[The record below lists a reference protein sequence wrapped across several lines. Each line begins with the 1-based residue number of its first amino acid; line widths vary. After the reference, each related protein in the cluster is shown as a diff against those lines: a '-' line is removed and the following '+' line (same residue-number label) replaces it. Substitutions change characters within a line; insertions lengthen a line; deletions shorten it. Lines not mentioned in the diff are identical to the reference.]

1 MNKKVLTLC
10 AGFLLAGGMLSSLSA
25 EKLTVVADNGKYY
38 KMEEGAYI
46 TEGTSWTK
54 DKTGTWFLDLN
65 QSKEATLANKSVAN
79 DYWKVVTVE
88 NGYKLVNLNGDELIV
103 NGESVFNFKE
113 DFSTT
118 DAQTNAAVGFSQLY
132 QVYQGTNIWIGYDKA
147 LADNSYK
154 LETQNLSDG
163 YGVAFDA
170 IPTSLEEVSTVSVKP
185 TKDNYYTI
193 QTANGYVDN
202 NQYKAVD
209 AGNGL
214 LSFVVNTAEGNGDNL
229 MLGGADKFLLVPAGD
244 NQFVL
249 QVGSQYISLA
259 GTNSADAKVV
269 NTIGEA
275 TIFAFNQITSTTR
288 LNVEELTYYELDGFS
303 LNITYDNDK
312 AVAGNVFEGHLTPMV
327 YNGFGFVNAP
337 DWAEEFFLKNEA
349 GEYIVATLY
358 SNGSTVAEDVYTF
371 DTVKEADLLHFLS
384 FRNDDKTPA
393 YYGEFTAESKDYKL
407 DKKNLDVLDNF
418 NVMLPTNKRTQIWGN
433 EESPIGRYNIKGVW
447 TLAVSANQTALEA
460 VKVAVNAPALVKAK
474 DLLKQKKFFTVTR
487 KASTNKMLDLGPVAV
502 AENGTT
508 WDVVSSYGNILE
520 GQWAITYDKESNK
533 YTFTNRE
540 NQKVSFTLDGNKL
553 YTTNTPN
560 EYRYD
565 KITNGI
571 LQYTITLEIAVV
583 PEHKDND
590 GYDRLT
596 NLKNQKFNIGYASGV
611 YGNAWFTEN
620 HEGVNN
626 HTIGLDTDEENALVF
641 TATEYADAKKRVET
655 PGHGYKYIPSDSIYV
670 ISQIDYI
677 KADGNVGYD
686 LDTLK
691 VVSYSFVNQW
701 GEPLIYAG
709 IKDKYVSSV
718 NKNVPAQKFALRYDS
733 SSDSIY
739 NLRPVSL
746 TAKESYNAADWNAKD
761 KMYNV
766 FNNDENGDL
775 KKIYSGDAANGILD
789 NTTLYD
795 RTEND
800 YFVVRSTD
808 AAMYHRVV
816 NNIDTVSIYRAKNA
830 NDVLFEAK
838 GSILEA
844 ANIAQFEVNPAMF
857 VDTAYVRYNT
867 YRPQYMLVVDPDI
880 TPSGMWCEIH
890 QSSTCEHAVPTQGWI
905 EGRYLVNLKDTAI
918 AWDKA
923 NKHSAANPYINSE
936 KLYKLGFVQAKHIG
950 DSLIIASSNDTL
962 NVGTEDFNV
971 AKFAFRY
978 VDQEAKTF
986 VIETANYT
994 TLNTLVPGARLGEGY
1009 LKHMNG
1015 TIVVTPDMDDAE
1027 VFTMNEDYE
1036 GQPTA
1041 NEEISANAAVSVV
1054 ATDGAVIVKGAEGK
1068 NVIVSTI
1075 LGKVVAN
1082 EVLNSDNETIA
1093 APAGIVVVS
1102 VDGES
1107 FKVAVK

>member
-1 MNKKVLTLC
+1 MFMNKKVLTLC
-10 AGFLLAGGMLSSLSA
+10 AGFLLAGGMLSSVNAISLKEAA
-25 EKLTVVADNGKYY
+25 ENPGKYY
-38 KMEEGAYI
+38 KMLRIGQKQSGQTQFQTNDENFSLEWLNDALYI
-46 TEGTSWTK
+46 
-54 DKTGTWFLDLN
+54 DND
-65 QSKEATLANKSVAN
+65 ATNGI
-79 DYWKVVTVE
+79 DYWKVSGT
-88 NGYKLVNLNGDELIV
+88 
-103 NGESVFNFKE
+103 
-113 DFSTT
+113 ST
-118 DAQTNAAVGFSQLY
+118 
-132 QVYQGTNIWIGYDKA
+132 
-147 LADNSYK
+147 
-154 LETQNLSDG
+154 DG
-163 YGVAFDA
+163 YILTNLAGKSITVQTQAVNENSVVGEEFTNLAKDEWYVIEWETGDTTPYALIPVTGTEYNGNTNYYSAAFDA
-170 IPTSLEEVSTVSVKP
+170 KETSLEEVSTVSVKP

-193 QTANGYVDN
+193 QTVNGFVDN

-259 GTNSADAKVV
+259 GINSADAKVV

-288 LNVEELTYYELDGFS
+288 LDVEELTYYELDGFS

-337 DWAEEFFLKNEA
+337 NRAEKFFLKNEA

-384 FRNDDKTPA
+384 FRNEDKTPA
-393 YYGEFTAESKDYKL
+393 YYGVFTAESKDYKL
-407 DKKNLDVLDNF
+407 NKKNLDVLDNF

-583 PEHKDND
+583 PEHKAND

-655 PGHGYKYIPSDSIYV
+655 LGHGYKYIPSDSIYV

-677 KADGNVGYD
+677 KADGNVGHD

-761 KMYNV
+761 KMYNI
-766 FNNDENGDL
+766 FNNNENGDL

-994 TLNTLVPGARLGEGY
+994 TLNSLVPGARLGEGY

-1068 NVIVSTI
+1068 NVVVSTI

>member
-10 AGFLLAGGMLSSLSA
+10 AGFLLAGGMLSSVNAISLKEAA
-25 EKLTVVADNGKYY
+25 ENPGKYY
-38 KMEEGAYI
+38 KMLRIGQKQSGQTQFQTNDENFSLEWLNDALYI
-46 TEGTSWTK
+46 
-54 DKTGTWFLDLN
+54 DND
-65 QSKEATLANKSVAN
+65 ATNGI
-79 DYWKVVTVE
+79 DYWKVSGT
-88 NGYKLVNLNGDELIV
+88 
-103 NGESVFNFKE
+103 
-113 DFSTT
+113 ST
-118 DAQTNAAVGFSQLY
+118 
-132 QVYQGTNIWIGYDKA
+132 
-147 LADNSYK
+147 
-154 LETQNLSDG
+154 DG
-163 YGVAFDA
+163 YILTNLAGKSITVQTQAVNENSVVGEEFTNLAKDEWYVIEWETGDTTPYALIPVTGTEYNSNTNYYSAAFDA
-170 IPTSLEEVSTVSVKP
+170 KETSLEEVSTVSVKP

-193 QTANGYVDN
+193 QTVNGFVDN

-288 LNVEELTYYELDGFS
+288 LDVEELTYYELDGFS

-337 DWAEEFFLKNEA
+337 NRAEEFFLKNEA

-384 FRNDDKTPA
+384 IRNEDKTPA
-393 YYGEFTAESKDYKL
+393 YYGVFTAKSKVYKL

-583 PEHKDND
+583 PEHKAND

-677 KADGNVGYD
+677 KADGNVGHD

-761 KMYNV
+761 KMYNI
-766 FNNDENGDL
+766 FNNDKNGDL

-1068 NVIVSTI
+1068 NVVVSTI

>member
-10 AGFLLAGGMLSSLSA
+10 AGFLLAGGMLSSVNAISLKEAA
-25 EKLTVVADNGKYY
+25 ENPGKYY
-38 KMEEGAYI
+38 KMLRIGQKQSGQTQFQTNDENFSLEWLNDALYI
-46 TEGTSWTK
+46 
-54 DKTGTWFLDLN
+54 DND
-65 QSKEATLANKSVAN
+65 ATNGI
-79 DYWKVVTVE
+79 DYWKVSGT
-88 NGYKLVNLNGDELIV
+88 
-103 NGESVFNFKE
+103 
-113 DFSTT
+113 ST
-118 DAQTNAAVGFSQLY
+118 
-132 QVYQGTNIWIGYDKA
+132 
-147 LADNSYK
+147 
-154 LETQNLSDG
+154 DG
-163 YGVAFDA
+163 YILTNLAGKSITVQTQAVNENSVVGEEFTNLAKDEWYVIEWETGDTTPYALIPVTGTEYNGNTNYYSAAFDA
-170 IPTSLEEVSTVSVKP
+170 KETSLEEVSTVSVKP

-193 QTANGYVDN
+193 QTVNGFVDN

-259 GTNSADAKVV
+259 GTNSVDAKVV

-288 LNVEELTYYELDGFS
+288 LDVEELTYYELDGFS

-337 DWAEEFFLKNEA
+337 NRAEEFFLKNEA

-384 FRNDDKTPA
+384 FRNEDKTPA
-393 YYGEFTAESKDYKL
+393 YYGVFTAESKDYKL
-407 DKKNLDVLDNF
+407 NKKNLDVLDNF

-583 PEHKDND
+583 PEHKAND

-655 PGHGYKYIPSDSIYV
+655 LGHGYKYIPSDSIYV

-761 KMYNV
+761 KMYNI
-766 FNNDENGDL
+766 FNNNENGDL

-1068 NVIVSTI
+1068 NVVVSTI

>member
-10 AGFLLAGGMLSSLSA
+10 AGFLLAGGMLSSVNAISLKEAA
-25 EKLTVVADNGKYY
+25 ENPGKYY
-38 KMEEGAYI
+38 KMLRIGQKQSGQTQFQTNDENFSLEWLNDALYI
-46 TEGTSWTK
+46 
-54 DKTGTWFLDLN
+54 DND
-65 QSKEATLANKSVAN
+65 ATNGI
-79 DYWKVVTVE
+79 DYWKVSGT
-88 NGYKLVNLNGDELIV
+88 
-103 NGESVFNFKE
+103 
-113 DFSTT
+113 ST
-118 DAQTNAAVGFSQLY
+118 
-132 QVYQGTNIWIGYDKA
+132 
-147 LADNSYK
+147 
-154 LETQNLSDG
+154 DG
-163 YGVAFDA
+163 YILTNLAGKSITVQTQAVNENSVVGEEFTNLTKDEWYVIEWETGDTTPYALIPVTGTEYNSNTNYYSAAFDA
-170 IPTSLEEVSTVSVKP
+170 KGTSLEEVSTVSVKP

-193 QTANGYVDN
+193 QTVNGFVDN

-288 LNVEELTYYELDGFS
+288 LDVEELTYYELDGFS

-337 DWAEEFFLKNEA
+337 NRAEEFFLKNEA

-384 FRNDDKTPA
+384 FRNEDKTPA
-393 YYGEFTAESKDYKL
+393 YYGVFTAESKDYKL
-407 DKKNLDVLDNF
+407 NKKNLDVLDNF
-418 NVMLPTNKRTQIWGN
+418 NVMLPTSKRTQIWGN

-520 GQWAITYDKESNK
+520 GQWAITYDKESNE

-565 KITNGI
+565 KITDGI

-1068 NVIVSTI
+1068 NVVVSTI

>member
-10 AGFLLAGGMLSSLSA
+10 AGFLLAGGMLSSVNAISLKEAA
-25 EKLTVVADNGKYY
+25 ENPGKYY
-38 KMEEGAYI
+38 KMLRIGQKQSGQTQFQTNDENFSLEWLNDALYI
-46 TEGTSWTK
+46 
-54 DKTGTWFLDLN
+54 DND
-65 QSKEATLANKSVAN
+65 ATNGI
-79 DYWKVVTVE
+79 DYWKVSGT
-88 NGYKLVNLNGDELIV
+88 
-103 NGESVFNFKE
+103 
-113 DFSTT
+113 ST
-118 DAQTNAAVGFSQLY
+118 
-132 QVYQGTNIWIGYDKA
+132 
-147 LADNSYK
+147 
-154 LETQNLSDG
+154 DG
-163 YGVAFDA
+163 YILTNLAGKSITVQTQAVNENSVVGEEFTNLAKDEWYVIEWETGDTTPYALIPVTGTEYNSNTNYYSAAFDA
-170 IPTSLEEVSTVSVKP
+170 KETSLEEVSTVSVKP

-288 LNVEELTYYELDGFS
+288 LDVEELTYYELDGFS

-337 DWAEEFFLKNEA
+337 NRAEEFFLKNEA

-384 FRNDDKTPA
+384 FRNEDKTPA
-393 YYGEFTAESKDYKL
+393 YYGVFTAESKDYKL
-407 DKKNLDVLDNF
+407 NKKNLDVLDNF

-583 PEHKDND
+583 PEHKAND

-677 KADGNVGYD
+677 KADGNVGHD

-709 IKDKYVSSV
+709 IKDKYVSNV

-761 KMYNV
+761 KMYNI

-1068 NVIVSTI
+1068 NVVVSTI

>member
-1 MNKKVLTLC
+1 MFMNKKVLTLC
-10 AGFLLAGGMLSSLSA
+10 AGFLLAGGMLSSVNAISLKEAA
-25 EKLTVVADNGKYY
+25 ENPGKYY
-38 KMEEGAYI
+38 KMLRIGQKQSGQTQFQTNDENFSLEWLNDALYI
-46 TEGTSWTK
+46 
-54 DKTGTWFLDLN
+54 DND
-65 QSKEATLANKSVAN
+65 ATNGI
-79 DYWKVVTVE
+79 DYWKVSGT
-88 NGYKLVNLNGDELIV
+88 
-103 NGESVFNFKE
+103 
-113 DFSTT
+113 ST
-118 DAQTNAAVGFSQLY
+118 
-132 QVYQGTNIWIGYDKA
+132 
-147 LADNSYK
+147 
-154 LETQNLSDG
+154 DG
-163 YGVAFDA
+163 YILTNLAGKSITVQTQAVNENSVVGEEFTNLTKDEWYVIEWETGDTTPYALIPVTGTEYNSNTNYYSAAFDA
-170 IPTSLEEVSTVSVKP
+170 KGTSLEEVSTVSVKP

-193 QTANGYVDN
+193 QTVNGFVDN

-288 LNVEELTYYELDGFS
+288 LDVEELTYYELDGFS

-337 DWAEEFFLKNEA
+337 NRAEEFFLKNEA

-384 FRNDDKTPA
+384 FRNEDKTPA
-393 YYGEFTAESKDYKL
+393 YYGVFTAESKDYKL
-407 DKKNLDVLDNF
+407 NKKNLDVLDNF
-418 NVMLPTNKRTQIWGN
+418 NVMLPTSKRTQIWGN

-520 GQWAITYDKESNK
+520 GQWAITYDKESNE

-565 KITNGI
+565 KITDGI

-677 KADGNVGYD
+677 KADGNIGYD

-761 KMYNV
+761 KMYNI
-766 FNNDENGDL
+766 FNNDKNGDL

-1068 NVIVSTI
+1068 NAVVSTI

>member
-10 AGFLLAGGMLSSLSA
+10 AGFLLAGGMLSSVNAISLKEAA
-25 EKLTVVADNGKYY
+25 ENPGKYY
-38 KMEEGAYI
+38 KIARLAYSSDNEKW
-46 TEGTSWTK
+46 TESIKYLTTLDNGSLGVDENKADYWRVSGNE
-54 DKTGTWFLDLN
+54 KTGY
-65 QSKEATLANKSVAN
+65 TLI
-79 DYWKVVTVE
+79 
-88 NGYKLVNLNGDELIV
+88 NLNGNPLLVGENGVSTFTVDELDAVESTDTEFQLVV
-103 NGESVFNFKE
+103 NGNTYVAIAQDQTLTIRKQREYTNPAISVF
-113 DFSTT
+113 
-118 DAQTNAAVGFSQLY
+118 DAQ
-132 QVYQGTNIWIGYDKA
+132 
-147 LADNSYK
+147 
-154 LETQNLSDG
+154 E
-163 YGVAFDA
+163 
-170 IPTSLEEVSTVSVKP
+170 TSLELVSTGSFDTP
-185 TKDNYYTI
+185 IKDNYYTI
-193 QTANGYVDN
+193 STADGDIESG

-214 LSFVVNTAEGNGDNL
+214 LSFVVNTAEGNGANL
-229 MLGGADKFLLVPAGD
+229 MLGGAEKFLLVPT
-244 NQFVL
+244 QFEGQYLL
-249 QVGSQYISLA
+249 QVGNQYIFLD
-259 GTNSADAKVV
+259 GTDANNAKVV
-269 NTIGEA
+269 DAKEDA
-275 TIFAFNQITSTTR
+275 TIFAFNQITA
-288 LNVEELTYYELDGFS
+288 LEILDVEDLTHYELDGFS

-312 AVAGNVFEGHLTPMV
+312 AVAGNEFEGHLTPMV

-337 DWAEEFFLKNEA
+337 NWATEYFLKNEA

-384 FRNDDKTPA
+384 IRNEDKTPA
-393 YYGEFTAESKDYKL
+393 YYGVFTAKSKVYKL

-583 PEHKDND
+583 PEHKAND

-677 KADGNVGYD
+677 KADGNVGHD

-761 KMYNV
+761 KMYNI
-766 FNNDENGDL
+766 FNNDG
-775 KKIYSGDAANGILD
+775 
-789 NTTLYD
+789 
-795 RTEND
+795 
-800 YFVVRSTD
+800 
-808 AAMYHRVV
+808 
-816 NNIDTVSIYRAKNA
+816 
-830 NDVLFEAK
+830 
-838 GSILEA
+838 
-844 ANIAQFEVNPAMF
+844 
-857 VDTAYVRYNT
+857 
-867 YRPQYMLVVDPDI
+867 
-880 TPSGMWCEIH
+880 
-890 QSSTCEHAVPTQGWI
+890 
-905 EGRYLVNLKDTAI
+905 
-918 AWDKA
+918 
-923 NKHSAANPYINSE
+923 
-936 KLYKLGFVQAKHIG
+936 
-950 DSLIIASSNDTL
+950 
-962 NVGTEDFNV
+962 
-971 AKFAFRY
+971 
-978 VDQEAKTF
+978 
-986 VIETANYT
+986 
-994 TLNTLVPGARLGEGY
+994 
-1009 LKHMNG
+1009 
-1015 TIVVTPDMDDAE
+1015 
-1027 VFTMNEDYE
+1027 
-1036 GQPTA
+1036 
-1041 NEEISANAAVSVV
+1041 
-1054 ATDGAVIVKGAEGK
+1054 
-1068 NVIVSTI
+1068 
-1075 LGKVVAN
+1075 
-1082 EVLNSDNETIA
+1082 
-1093 APAGIVVVS
+1093 
-1102 VDGES
+1102 
-1107 FKVAVK
+1107 

>member
-10 AGFLLAGGMLSSLSA
+10 AGFLLAGGMLSSVNAISLKEAA
-25 EKLTVVADNGKYY
+25 ENPGKYY
-38 KMEEGAYI
+38 KIARLAYSSDNKKW
-46 TEGTSWTK
+46 TESIKYLTTLDNGSLGVDENKADYWRVLGNE
-54 DKTGTWFLDLN
+54 KTGY
-65 QSKEATLANKSVAN
+65 TLI
-79 DYWKVVTVE
+79 
-88 NGYKLVNLNGDELIV
+88 NLNGNPLLVGEDGVSTFTV
-103 NGESVFNFKE
+103 NTDCDAVKTSDTEFQLVVNRDSYVAIAQDQTLTIRKQGEYTNPAISVF
-113 DFSTT
+113 
-118 DAQTNAAVGFSQLY
+118 DAQ
-132 QVYQGTNIWIGYDKA
+132 
-147 LADNSYK
+147 
-154 LETQNLSDG
+154 E
-163 YGVAFDA
+163 
-170 IPTSLEEVSTVSVKP
+170 TSLELVSTGSFDAP
-185 TKDNYYTI
+185 IKDNYYTI
-193 QTANGYVDN
+193 STADGDIESG

-214 LSFVVNTAEGNGDNL
+214 LSFVVNTAEGNGANL
-229 MLGGADKFLLVPAGD
+229 MLGGAEKFLLVPTPFEG
-244 NQFVL
+244 QYLL
-249 QVGSQYISLA
+249 QVGNQYISLD
-259 GTNSADAKVV
+259 GTDANNAKVV
-269 NTIGEA
+269 DAKEDA
-275 TIFAFNQITSTTR
+275 TIFAFNQITA
-288 LNVEELTYYELDGFS
+288 LEILDVEDLTHYELDGFS

-312 AVAGNVFEGHLTPMV
+312 AVAGNEFEGHLTPMV

-337 DWAEEFFLKNEA
+337 NRATEYFLKNEA

-384 FRNDDKTPA
+384 IRNEDKTPA
-393 YYGEFTAESKDYKL
+393 YYGVFTAKSKVYKL

-520 GQWAITYDKESNK
+520 GQWAITYDKESNE

-565 KITNGI
+565 KFTDGI

-641 TATEYADAKKRVET
+641 TVTEYADAKKRVET

-677 KADGNVGYD
+677 KADGNVGHD

-761 KMYNV
+761 KMYNI
-766 FNNDENGDL
+766 FNNDKNGDL

-1068 NVIVSTI
+1068 NVVVSTI

>member
-10 AGFLLAGGMLSSLSA
+10 AGFLLAGGMLSSVNAISLKEAA
-25 EKLTVVADNGKYY
+25 ENPGKYY
-38 KMEEGAYI
+38 KMLRIGQKQSGQTQFQTNDENFSLEWLNDALYI
-46 TEGTSWTK
+46 
-54 DKTGTWFLDLN
+54 DND
-65 QSKEATLANKSVAN
+65 ATNGI
-79 DYWKVVTVE
+79 DYWKVSGT
-88 NGYKLVNLNGDELIV
+88 
-103 NGESVFNFKE
+103 
-113 DFSTT
+113 ST
-118 DAQTNAAVGFSQLY
+118 
-132 QVYQGTNIWIGYDKA
+132 
-147 LADNSYK
+147 
-154 LETQNLSDG
+154 DG
-163 YGVAFDA
+163 YILTNLAGKSITVQTQAVNENSVVGEEFTNLAKDEWYVIEWETGDTTPYALIPVTGTEYNGNTNYYSAAFDA
-170 IPTSLEEVSTVSVKP
+170 KETSLEEVSTVSVKP

-193 QTANGYVDN
+193 QTVNGFVDN

-259 GTNSADAKVV
+259 GTNSVDAKVV

-288 LNVEELTYYELDGFS
+288 LDVEELTYYELDGFS

-337 DWAEEFFLKNEA
+337 NRAEEFFLKNEA

-384 FRNDDKTPA
+384 FRNEDKTPA
-393 YYGEFTAESKDYKL
+393 YYGVFTAESKDYKL
-407 DKKNLDVLDNF
+407 NKKNLDVLDNF

-583 PEHKDND
+583 PEHKAND

-655 PGHGYKYIPSDSIYV
+655 LGHGYKYIPSDSIYV

-677 KADGNVGYD
+677 KADGNVGHD

-761 KMYNV
+761 KMYNI
-766 FNNDENGDL
+766 FNNNENGDL

-994 TLNTLVPGARLGEGY
+994 TLNSLVPGARLGEGY

-1054 ATDGAVIVKGAEGK
+1054 TTDGAVIVKGAEGK
-1068 NVIVSTI
+1068 NVVVSTI

>member
-10 AGFLLAGGMLSSLSA
+10 AGFLLAGGMLSSVNAISLKEAA
-25 EKLTVVADNGKYY
+25 ENPGKYY
-38 KMEEGAYI
+38 KMLRIGQKQSGQTQFQTNDENFSLEWLNDALYI
-46 TEGTSWTK
+46 
-54 DKTGTWFLDLN
+54 DND
-65 QSKEATLANKSVAN
+65 ATNGI
-79 DYWKVVTVE
+79 DYWKVSGTSTDGYILTNLAGKSITVQTQAVNE
-88 NGYKLVNLNGDELIV
+88 NSVVGEEFTTIV
-103 NGESVFNFKE
+103 NDEKCWYVIEWETG
-113 DFSTT
+113 DTT
-118 DAQTNAAVGFSQLY
+118 PYALIPVTGTEYKGNTNYYSA
-132 QVYQGTNIWIGYDKA
+132 
-147 LADNSYK
+147 
-154 LETQNLSDG
+154 
-163 YGVAFDA
+163 AFDA
-170 IPTSLEEVSTVSVKP
+170 KETSLEEVSTVSVKP

-193 QTANGYVDN
+193 QTVNGFVDN

-288 LNVEELTYYELDGFS
+288 LDVEELTYYELDGFS

-337 DWAEEFFLKNEA
+337 NRAEEFFLKNEA

-384 FRNDDKTPA
+384 FRNEDKTPA
-393 YYGEFTAESKDYKL
+393 YYGVFTAESKDYKL
-407 DKKNLDVLDNF
+407 NKKNLDVLDNF
-418 NVMLPTNKRTQIWGN
+418 NVMLPTSKRTQIWGN

-520 GQWAITYDKESNK
+520 GQWAITYDKESNE

-565 KITNGI
+565 KITDGI

-718 NKNVPAQKFALRYDS
+718 NKSVPAQKFALRYDS

-1068 NVIVSTI
+1068 NVVVSTI

>member
-1 MNKKVLTLC
+1 MFMNKKVLTLC
-10 AGFLLAGGMLSSLSA
+10 AGFLLAGGMLSSVNAISLKEAA
-25 EKLTVVADNGKYY
+25 ENPGKYY
-38 KMEEGAYI
+38 KIARLAYSSDNEKW
-46 TEGTSWTK
+46 TESIKYLTTLDNGSLGVDENKADYWRVSGNE
-54 DKTGTWFLDLN
+54 KTGY
-65 QSKEATLANKSVAN
+65 TLI
-79 DYWKVVTVE
+79 
-88 NGYKLVNLNGDELIV
+88 NLNGNPLLVGENGVSTFTVDELDAVESTDTEFQLVV
-103 NGESVFNFKE
+103 NGNTYVAIAQDQTLTIRKQGEYTNPAISVF
-113 DFSTT
+113 
-118 DAQTNAAVGFSQLY
+118 DAQ
-132 QVYQGTNIWIGYDKA
+132 
-147 LADNSYK
+147 
-154 LETQNLSDG
+154 E
-163 YGVAFDA
+163 
-170 IPTSLEEVSTVSVKP
+170 TSLELVSTGSFDTP
-185 TKDNYYTI
+185 IKDNYYTI
-193 QTANGYVDN
+193 STADGDIESG

-214 LSFVVNTAEGNGDNL
+214 LSFVVNTAEGNGANL
-229 MLGGADKFLLVPAGD
+229 MLGGAEKFLLVPT
-244 NQFVL
+244 QFDGQYLL
-249 QVGSQYISLA
+249 QVGNQYIFLD
-259 GTNSADAKVV
+259 GTDANNAKVV
-269 NTIGEA
+269 DAKEDA
-275 TIFAFNQITSTTR
+275 TIFAFNQITA
-288 LNVEELTYYELDGFS
+288 LEILDVEDLTHYELDGFS

-312 AVAGNVFEGHLTPMV
+312 AVAGNEFEGHLTPMV

-337 DWAEEFFLKNEA
+337 NWATEYFLKNEA

-384 FRNDDKTPA
+384 IRNEDKTPA
-393 YYGEFTAESKDYKL
+393 YYGVFTAKSKVYKL

-520 GQWAITYDKESNK
+520 GQWAITYDKESNE

-565 KITNGI
+565 KITDGI

-677 KADGNVGYD
+677 KADGNVGHD

-718 NKNVPAQKFALRYDS
+718 NKNVPTGMLKIRCTTS
-733 SSDSIY
+733 SIMI
-739 NLRPVSL
+739 
-746 TAKESYNAADWNAKD
+746 
-761 KMYNV
+761 KM
-766 FNNDENGDL
+766 
-775 KKIYSGDAANGILD
+775 
-789 NTTLYD
+789 
-795 RTEND
+795 
-800 YFVVRSTD
+800 
-808 AAMYHRVV
+808 
-816 NNIDTVSIYRAKNA
+816 
-830 NDVLFEAK
+830 
-838 GSILEA
+838 
-844 ANIAQFEVNPAMF
+844 
-857 VDTAYVRYNT
+857 
-867 YRPQYMLVVDPDI
+867 
-880 TPSGMWCEIH
+880 
-890 QSSTCEHAVPTQGWI
+890 
-905 EGRYLVNLKDTAI
+905 
-918 AWDKA
+918 
-923 NKHSAANPYINSE
+923 
-936 KLYKLGFVQAKHIG
+936 
-950 DSLIIASSNDTL
+950 
-962 NVGTEDFNV
+962 
-971 AKFAFRY
+971 
-978 VDQEAKTF
+978 
-986 VIETANYT
+986 VI
-994 TLNTLVPGARLGEGY
+994 
-1009 LKHMNG
+1009 
-1015 TIVVTPDMDDAE
+1015 
-1027 VFTMNEDYE
+1027 
-1036 GQPTA
+1036 
-1041 NEEISANAAVSVV
+1041 
-1054 ATDGAVIVKGAEGK
+1054 
-1068 NVIVSTI
+1068 
-1075 LGKVVAN
+1075 
-1082 EVLNSDNETIA
+1082 
-1093 APAGIVVVS
+1093 
-1102 VDGES
+1102 
-1107 FKVAVK
+1107 

>member
-10 AGFLLAGGMLSSLSA
+10 AGFLLAGGMLSSVNAISLKEAA
-25 EKLTVVADNGKYY
+25 ENPGKYY
-38 KMEEGAYI
+38 KIARLAYSSDNKKW
-46 TEGTSWTK
+46 TESIKYLTTLDNGSLGVDENKADYWRVSGNE
-54 DKTGTWFLDLN
+54 KTGY
-65 QSKEATLANKSVAN
+65 TLI
-79 DYWKVVTVE
+79 
-88 NGYKLVNLNGDELIV
+88 NLNGNPLLVGEDGVSTFTV
-103 NGESVFNFKE
+103 NTDCDAVKTSDTEFQLVVNRDSYVAIAQDQTLTIRKQGEYTNPAISVF
-113 DFSTT
+113 
-118 DAQTNAAVGFSQLY
+118 DAQ
-132 QVYQGTNIWIGYDKA
+132 
-147 LADNSYK
+147 
-154 LETQNLSDG
+154 E
-163 YGVAFDA
+163 
-170 IPTSLEEVSTVSVKP
+170 TSLELVSTGSFDAP
-185 TKDNYYTI
+185 IKDNYYTI
-193 QTANGYVDN
+193 STADGDIESG

-214 LSFVVNTAEGNGDNL
+214 LSFVVNTAEGNGANL
-229 MLGGADKFLLVPAGD
+229 MLGGAEKFLLVPT
-244 NQFVL
+244 QFDGQYLL
-249 QVGSQYISLA
+249 QVGNQYISLD
-259 GTNSADAKVV
+259 GTDANNAKVV
-269 NTIGEA
+269 DAKEDA
-275 TIFAFNQITSTTR
+275 TIFAFNQITA
-288 LNVEELTYYELDGFS
+288 LEILDVEDLTHYELDGFS

-312 AVAGNVFEGHLTPMV
+312 AVAGNEFEGHLTPMV

-337 DWAEEFFLKNEA
+337 NWATEYFLKNEA

-384 FRNDDKTPA
+384 IRNEDKTPA
-393 YYGEFTAESKDYKL
+393 YYGVFTAKSKIYKL

-583 PEHKDND
+583 PEHKAND

-677 KADGNVGYD
+677 KADGNVGHD

-761 KMYNV
+761 KMYNI
-766 FNNDENGDL
+766 FNNR
-775 KKIYSGDAANGILD
+775 Y
-789 NTTLYD
+789 Y
-795 RTEND
+795 
-800 YFVVRSTD
+800 
-808 AAMYHRVV
+808 
-816 NNIDTVSIYRAKNA
+816 ID
-830 NDVLFEAK
+830 
-838 GSILEA
+838 
-844 ANIAQFEVNPAMF
+844 
-857 VDTAYVRYNT
+857 
-867 YRPQYMLVVDPDI
+867 
-880 TPSGMWCEIH
+880 
-890 QSSTCEHAVPTQGWI
+890 
-905 EGRYLVNLKDTAI
+905 
-918 AWDKA
+918 
-923 NKHSAANPYINSE
+923 
-936 KLYKLGFVQAKHIG
+936 
-950 DSLIIASSNDTL
+950 
-962 NVGTEDFNV
+962 
-971 AKFAFRY
+971 
-978 VDQEAKTF
+978 
-986 VIETANYT
+986 
-994 TLNTLVPGARLGEGY
+994 
-1009 LKHMNG
+1009 
-1015 TIVVTPDMDDAE
+1015 
-1027 VFTMNEDYE
+1027 
-1036 GQPTA
+1036 
-1041 NEEISANAAVSVV
+1041 
-1054 ATDGAVIVKGAEGK
+1054 
-1068 NVIVSTI
+1068 
-1075 LGKVVAN
+1075 
-1082 EVLNSDNETIA
+1082 
-1093 APAGIVVVS
+1093 
-1102 VDGES
+1102 
-1107 FKVAVK
+1107 